1 MRTEVLIGRMPR
13 THLAGLP
20 TPLEYAPRLTQVLGG
35 PRIWLKRD
43 DLTGLAMGGNK
54 ARKLEFIMAQALAEG
69 ADVVITG
76 AGKQSN
82 HCRLTAAAARKLGLG
97 CVLLLT
103 GDAPTGSVSGN
114 LLLDTI
120 LGAQIRYVG
129 DVLWW
134 ELEPLLERTFVE
146 LTRAGRKP
154 FAIPPGGSTPV
165 GSTGYVNAVVEMCG
179 QMHEQGFA
187 ADYVVCACGSA
198 GTQAGLVVGAKS
210 LSAGF
215 KVLGFSVA
223 LSKAQAHQRILAL
236 AEQTA
241 ELLGADCGVKD
252 DDVQVLDE
260 YIGEGYGI
268 PSTGGLEAIGLV
280 AQTEGVLLDP
290 VYTGKAMAG
299 LIGTLRAGGFKK
311 TDELVFLHT
320 GGVPALFAYEDSFT
334 TLGAP
339 MSPVSLEPEVFTTG

>member
-1 MRTEVLIGRMPR
+1 MLIGRMPR
-13 THLAGLP
+13 TRLTSLP
-20 TPLEYAPRLTQVLGG
+20 TPLDYAPRLTQVLGG

-43 DLTGLAMGGNK
+43 DLTGLGMGGNK

-103 GDAPTGSVSGN
+103 GDAPTGPVSGN

-129 DVLWW
+129 DVPWW
-134 ELEPLLERTFVE
+134 ELEPLLEETRVE

-154 FAIPPGGSTPV
+154 FAIPPGGSTPL
-165 GSTGYVNAVVEMCG
+165 GSVGYVNAVAELCG
-179 QMHEQGFA
+179 QMVEHGLEAGC
-187 ADYVVCACGSA
+187 VVCACGSA

-223 LSKAQAHQRILAL
+223 LPTAEAHRRVLAL
-236 AEQTA
+236 AEQTV
-241 ELLGADCGVKD
+241 ELLGADCGLTD
-252 DDVQVLDE
+252 DDVQVSDE
-260 YIGEGYGI
+260 YIGEGYGV
-268 PSTGGLEAIGLV
+268 PSAGGLEAIRLV

-299 LIGTLRAGGFKK
+299 LIGAVRAGDFEK
-311 TDELVFLHT
+311 TDDLVFLHT
-320 GGVPALFAYEDSFT
+320 GGVPALFAYADSLT
-334 TLGAP
+334 ALGEP
-339 MSPVSLEPEVFTTG
+339 MAPVSLAPEVFTKE

>member
-1 MRTEVLIGRMPR
+1 MLIGKMPR
-13 THLAGLP
+13 THLASLP

-114 LLLDTI
+114 LLLDAI

-129 DVLWW
+129 DVQWW
-134 ELEPLLERTFVE
+134 ELEPFLEQTCVE
-146 LTRAGRKP
+146 LTRAGKKP
-154 FAIPPGGSTPV
+154 FVIPVGGSTPV
-165 GSTGYVNAVVEMCG
+165 GSAGYVNAVAELCG
-179 QMHEQGFA
+179 QMFEQGFA

-198 GTQAGLVVGAKS
+198 GTQAGLVVGANS

-215 KVLGFSVA
+215 MVLGFSVA
-223 LSKAQAHQRILAL
+223 LSKAEAQRRVLAL

-241 ELLGADCGVKD
+241 ELVVADCGVTGD
-252 DDVQVLDE
+252 DAQVSDE

-268 PSTGGLEAIGLV
+268 PSAGGLEAIGLV

-299 LIGTLRAGGFKK
+299 LIGTVRAGGFKK

-320 GGVPALFAYEDSFT
+320 GGVPALFASADSFR
-334 TLGAP
+334 TLGVP
-339 MSPVSLEPEVFTTG
+339 MLPVSLEPEILTEG

>member
-1 MRTEVLIGRMPR
+1 VLIGKMPR
-13 THLAGLP
+13 THLASLP

-129 DVLWW
+129 DVQWW
-134 ELEPLLERTFVE
+134 ELEPILEQTRVE
-146 LTRAGRKP
+146 LTRAGKKP
-154 FAIPPGGSTPV
+154 FVIPVGGSTPV
-165 GSTGYVNAVVEMCG
+165 GSAGYVNAVAELCG
-179 QMHEQGFA
+179 QMFEQGFA

-223 LSKAQAHQRILAL
+223 LAKAEAQRMILVL

-241 ELLGADCGVKD
+241 ELLGADCGVTSA
-252 DDVQVLDE
+252 DVQVSDE

-268 PSTGGLEAIGLV
+268 PSVGGREAIGLV

-299 LIGTLRAGGFKK
+299 LIGTFRAGGFKK
-311 TDELVFLHT
+311 TDEIVFFHT
-320 GGVPALFAYEDSFT
+320 GGVPALFASADSFT
-334 TLGAP
+334 TMGVP
-339 MSPVSLEPEVFTTG
+339 MLPVSLEPEILTEG

>member
-1 MRTEVLIGRMPR
+1 MLIGKMPR
-13 THLAGLP
+13 THLASLP

-129 DVLWW
+129 DVQWW
-134 ELEPLLERTFVE
+134 ELEPILEQTCVE
-146 LTRAGRKP
+146 LTRAGKKP
-154 FAIPPGGSTPV
+154 FVIPVGGSTPV
-165 GSTGYVNAVVEMCG
+165 GSAGYVNAVAELCG
-179 QMHEQGFA
+179 QMFEQGFA
-187 ADYVVCACGSA
+187 ADLVVCACGSA

-215 KVLGFSVA
+215 EVLGFSVA
-223 LSKAQAHQRILAL
+223 LAKAEAQRRILVL

-241 ELLGADCGVKD
+241 ELVGADCGVTGA
-252 DDVQVLDE
+252 DVQVSDE

-268 PSTGGLEAIGLV
+268 PSAGGLEAIGLV

-299 LIGTLRAGGFKK
+299 LIGTVGAGGFKK
-311 TDELVFLHT
+311 TDEIVFFHT
-320 GGVPALFAYEDSFT
+320 GGVPALFASADSFT
-334 TLGAP
+334 TMGVP
-339 MSPVSLEPEVFTTG
+339 MLSVSLEPEILTEG